1 MKCLVFVRFQNGGS
15 LPPEEF
21 FQRINAEWSCVEDEN
36 HTLREKEGSKSMIQI
51 QGPRSGICI
60 ADYESIEQLTI
71 DLVIMPG
78 AGISNVEVMPI
89 SEEPD
94 SLYLQRPTDVSLPP
108 RRTEWQ

>member
-1 MKCLVFVRFQNGGS
+1 MKCLVFVRFQKGGS

-21 FQRINAEWSCVEDEN
+21 FQRINAEWSCIEDGN
-36 HTLREKEGSKSMIQI
+36 SLQEKESPKRMVHI

-71 DLVIMPG
+71 DLAIMPG

-94 SLYLQRPTDVSLPP
+94 YLQRSLDSNLPP
-108 RRTEWQ
+108 RRSKWQ